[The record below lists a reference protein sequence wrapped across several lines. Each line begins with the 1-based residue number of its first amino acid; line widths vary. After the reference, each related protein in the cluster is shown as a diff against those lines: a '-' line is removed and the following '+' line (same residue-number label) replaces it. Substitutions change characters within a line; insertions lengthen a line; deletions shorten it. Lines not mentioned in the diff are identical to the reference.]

1 MVEALNR
8 LSKKHLVLFVA
19 FGDEVVEALMKHAP
33 DTPEDVTRAVFARRL
48 HSQRERV
55 LTQLRRQGVEV
66 LEASGERLATAIVDK
81 YLALKR
87 ADRL

>member
-1 MVEALNR
+1 MA
-8 LSKKHLVLFVA
+8 K
-19 FGDEVVEALMKHAP
+19 
-33 DTPEDVTRAVFARRL
+33 TPNQAEDVTRAVFARRL
-48 HSQRERV
+48 ASQRERV

-66 LEASGERLATAIVDK
+66 LETPTEQMAAAIVSK